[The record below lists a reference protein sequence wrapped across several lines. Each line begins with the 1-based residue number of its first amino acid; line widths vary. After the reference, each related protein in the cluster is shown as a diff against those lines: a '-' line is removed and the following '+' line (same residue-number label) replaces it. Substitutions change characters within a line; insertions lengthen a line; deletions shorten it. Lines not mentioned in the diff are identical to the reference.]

1 MTTND
6 CTLSGVSCDSVA
18 LKNVEQTWSGVNKV
32 NGIVKAASALS
43 VTDKLQVD
51 GVIKVR
57 GTNKGVDIDNVYDD
71 SLYRASDTAQVDFS
85 LFPWE
90 STFFIFSKKNH
101 LSALKLRFYL

>member
-18 LKNVEQTWSGVNKV
+18 LKNVDQTWSGVNKV
-32 NGIVKAASALS
+32 NGIVKAGSALS

-51 GVIKVR
+51 GVIKVK

-71 SLYRASDTAQVDFS
+71 SLYRASATAQVEVFLCFLVSID
-85 LFPWE
+85 
-90 STFFIFSKKNH
+90 
-101 LSALKLRFYL
+101 